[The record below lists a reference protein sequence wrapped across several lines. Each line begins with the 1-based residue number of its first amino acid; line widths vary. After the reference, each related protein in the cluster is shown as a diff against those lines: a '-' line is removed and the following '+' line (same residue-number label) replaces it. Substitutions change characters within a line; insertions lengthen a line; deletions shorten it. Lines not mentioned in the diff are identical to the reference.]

1 MESLNGLN
9 RVVHFHKDRPTIG
22 RAQRYDLIRFSR
34 DAGNHGAQGRAVT
47 HILTEVYFQFG
58 DDQTDVV
65 EYAED
70 FHIAFLNFGLGG
82 LEIAVD

>member
-9 RVVHFHKDRPTIG
+9 RVVYFHKDRPTIG

-34 DAGNHGAQGRAVT
+34 DAGNHSAQGWAVAY
-47 HILTEVYFQFG
+47 IFAQVNLEFG
-58 DDQTDVV
+58 NDQTDVV

-70 FHIAFLNFGLGG
+70 FHIAFLSSGLDG
-82 LEIAVD
+82 LQNAVD